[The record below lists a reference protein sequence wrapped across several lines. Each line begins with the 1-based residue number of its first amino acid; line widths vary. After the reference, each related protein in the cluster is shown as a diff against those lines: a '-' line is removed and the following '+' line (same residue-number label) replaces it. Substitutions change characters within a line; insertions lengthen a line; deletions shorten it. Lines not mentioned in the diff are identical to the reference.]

1 MDLWNLS
8 PLVFHSSLLLPSS
21 CLPSAVRR
29 NQYGLVVF
37 PRMMSIQ
44 SVKRE
49 KCGVLYFPALLQS
62 FCITSV
68 SEERGTGSLWLEC
81 TPIHSPDLNLSF
93 NRPCTHGNVR
103 FIFCTNFR
111 LLYSGSSSLLSIEYR
126 FNTARFLDCDPCV
139 LNPLFLDIRA
149 NFVQGNFS
157 CYIISRSWSYF
168 YPGIHPFS
176 RNSQNYEH
184 IRTLGLN
191 FLLRS

>member
-1 MDLWNLS
+1 MELVPACFPFLSPS
-8 PLVFHSSLLLPSS
+8 PLVLSSFDSQEKSIWPRCVSES
-21 CLPSAVRR
+21 DVDTVGKAWKVWC
-29 NQYGLVVF
+29 VVLSGAPTKF
-37 PRMMSIQ
+37 
-44 SVKRE
+44 
-49 KCGVLYFPALLQS
+49 LYYA
-62 FCITSV
+62 SV
-68 SEERGTGSLWLEC
+68 SEERGTGPLWLEC

-168 YPGIHPFS
+168 YPGIHPLS
-176 RNSQNYEH
+176 RNSLE
-184 IRTLGLN
+184 
-191 FLLRS
+191 LRKY